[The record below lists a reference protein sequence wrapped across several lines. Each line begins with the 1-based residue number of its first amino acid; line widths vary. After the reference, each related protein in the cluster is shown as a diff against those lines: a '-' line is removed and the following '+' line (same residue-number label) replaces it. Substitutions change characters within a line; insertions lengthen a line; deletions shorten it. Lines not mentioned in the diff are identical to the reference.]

1 MGCGQLRAHA
11 DVAGWLKKPIILSA
25 FSKQRRTGKS
35 DMATRNA
42 FYEMVYQEAERSDA
56 IAGTLPHALLV
67 EPDARSKAGDM
78 HLLVHLHQRITYS
91 AQWPAS
97 LMVVSSSQYTVTPVP
112 GAGTLFWL
120 LASNS
125 YPDYDGY
132 TVYTSK
138 VAVQQPAPAWPQL
151 SPELVDAVSW

>member
-1 MGCGQLRAHA
+1 M
-11 DVAGWLKKPIILSA
+11 
-25 FSKQRRTGKS
+25 
-35 DMATRNA
+35 
-42 FYEMVYQEAERSDA
+42 
-56 IAGTLPHALLV
+56 
-67 EPDARSKAGDM
+67 
-78 HLLVHLHQRITYS
+78 
-91 AQWPAS
+91 
-97 LMVVSSSQYTVTPVP
+97 P

-151 SPELVDAVSW
+151 SPELVDAVGVHIQRGFVLGALGTRLMMKPCCFVLLLKCVHLLPLQVGLAMTCPPASLAAAHLLQASPAICALLLLHRVSLEACTDTT